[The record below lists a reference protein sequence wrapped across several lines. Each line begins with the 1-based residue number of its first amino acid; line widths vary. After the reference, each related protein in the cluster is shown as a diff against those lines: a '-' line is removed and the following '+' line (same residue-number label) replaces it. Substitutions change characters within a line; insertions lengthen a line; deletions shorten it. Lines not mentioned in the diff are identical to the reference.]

1 MDGEHSPTKL
11 LDATPAS
18 GEGRERVLNEA
29 YALFVAVGYA
39 EVSMQQIA
47 AASGVTKATLYH
59 HFASKDE
66 LFGSVCR
73 RELQR
78 IRAGVADS
86 IDPHATFREQL
97 EALALFFLEHGLHSD
112 VIRLMTDFERH
123 LPPAQRLAC
132 MAGEVRP
139 NEMVRPLFERAA
151 ARGELRG
158 GAPDLDLAVGLF
170 FGMIFG
176 QIKSAQHQHDGQPAR
191 QARDLAPAIVD
202 ALLYGIGSANAPRV
216 TEDAR

>member
-1 MDGEHSPTKL
+1 MQNDNAPSKL
-11 LDATPAS
+11 LDATPS
-18 GEGRERVLNEA
+18 TGEGRERVLNEA

-47 AASGVTKATLYH
+47 VASGVTKATLYH

-78 IRAGVADS
+78 IRAGVADC
-86 IDPHATFREQL
+86 IDPVATFRDQL
-97 EALALFFLEHGLHSD
+97 EAVARFFLEHGLHSD

-123 LPPAQRLAC
+123 LPPEQRLAC

-139 NEMVRPLFERAA
+139 DEMLRPVFERAA
-151 ARGELRG
+151 ANGELRG
-158 GAPDLDLAVGLF
+158 HTPDLDLAVGLF

-176 QIKSAQHQHDGQPAR
+176 QIKSAHHRHAGQPPR
-191 QARDLAPAIVD
+191 QARDLAPAIAD
-202 ALLYGIGSANAPRV
+202 ALLYGIGAERAV
-216 TEDAR
+216 DGAR